1 MIIENFTVEGCR
13 YRQDIY
19 EKKKIDFLEQ
29 MNNTLYG
36 YFISQLSNAQTAI
49 IEDFKKNIDVIFFFF
64 FIIFYIFIIVII
76 FFN

>member
-49 IEDFKKNIDVIFFFF
+49 IEDFKKNIYIFFFF
-64 FIIFYIFIIVII
+64 FLLFFIFLL
-76 FFN
+76 